1 MVKVIII
8 GGGIAGL
15 AAATFLS
22 LNDNFQVHLYE
33 REHSLG
39 GQARSGL
46 GEKCFIEYSWRI
58 FGGSY
63 ANINYIISLLGIENN
78 FDYLKSCLID
88 EAQQVSYYL
97 NSPTRNL
104 VKILKESDSLS
115 SFTDTLNKLLN
126 LTCICKQRA
135 LTEYNNT
142 NAYNYFNQ
150 NKIMQTVLGPFLG
163 MDANKVSVSG
173 FYKAL
178 YGLLSGK
185 GKKSK
190 VTTLPTQQ
198 ALFDPWKAFLVD
210 HNVKISLN
218 KKLDRIHISPN
229 QTIQSLRF
237 TDGTV
242 ERADEFIFACSLD
255 PLVQICTHNSYLNQ
269 LPTISNLKTLRQ
281 GLQLYFT
288 INMYFSIQLP
298 PSDTCSEMI
307 IINMPWKPIIQ
318 KKRRWGSKYTKN
330 CRGGFHK
337 QIKDIWNVGFLDY
350 NEGIHIK
357 KNLHNCSLNEAIAEG
372 VHQVKSSKYIQ
383 NLLQET
389 NTTFEDVYLGSEH
402 WYEFKNGPDGT
413 LISTNPKFSINTG
426 LASIMPT
433 THPPDLPRNMY
444 LAGYYVTSTMGGVS
458 MESSCETGFLSGKM
472 ILDKYRIENYS
483 WVPLF
488 SHDAKYFTKLTI
500 PLVELDR
507 YLYKR
512 GLEPITSKMS
522 PLQVW
527 GVYLLIIL
535 FVILVIIKLTTKYF
549 LDRES

>member
-15 AAATFLS
+15 AAATILT
-22 LNDNFQVHLYE
+22 LNSPFQVHLYE

-63 ANINYIISLLGIENN
+63 ANINYIISLLGIENK

-88 EAQQVSYYL
+88 EAQQVSFNL
-97 NSPTRNL
+97 NSPSL
-104 VKILKESDSLS
+104 FFKILKESKSLS
-115 SFTDTLNKLLN
+115 SCTDTLNKLLN
-126 LTCICKQRA
+126 LTCICKDRA
-135 LTEYNNT
+135 ITEYNDT

-150 NKIMQTVLGPFLG
+150 NKMMQTILGPFLG

-173 FYKAL
+173 FYKNL
-178 YGLLSGK
+178 YGTLSGK
-185 GKKSK
+185 GKSK
-190 VTTLPTQQ
+190 VTILPTQQ
-198 ALFDPWKAFLVD
+198 ALFDPWKTFLLE

-218 KKLDRIHISPN
+218 KELEQIQISSN

-255 PLVQICTHNSYLNQ
+255 PLVQICTHNSYLNR
-269 LPTISNLKTLRQ
+269 LPTISKLKTLRQ

-298 PSDTCSEMI
+298 SIDDCSEMVI
-307 IINMPWKPIIQ
+307 IDMPWKPIIQ

-337 QIKDIWNVGFLDY
+337 KIKDIWNVGFLDY
-350 NEGIHIK
+350 NEGIHLK
-357 KNLHNCSLNEAIAEG
+357 KNLHNCSLNEAIDEG

-383 NLLQET
+383 NLLQEMD
-389 NTTFEDVYLGSEH
+389 TTFEDIYLGSEH

>member
-15 AAATFLS
+15 AAATILA
-22 LNDNFQVHLYE
+22 LNGHFQVHLYE
-33 REHSLG
+33 KEHSLG

-46 GEKCFIEYSWRI
+46 GKKCFIEYSWRI

-63 ANINYIISLLGIENN
+63 TNINYIISLLRIENK

-88 EAQQVSYYL
+88 EEQQVSFNL
-97 NSPTRNL
+97 NSSSL
-104 VKILKESDSLS
+104 IFKILKESNSSS

-126 LTCICKQRA
+126 LTCICKKRA
-135 LTEYNNT
+135 ITEYNNT
-142 NAYNYFNQ
+142 NAYNYFNR

-163 MDANKVSVSG
+163 MDANKVSVAG
-173 FYKAL
+173 FYKNL
-178 YGLLSGK
+178 YGTLSGK
-185 GKKSK
+185 GKRSK
-190 VTTLPTQQ
+190 VTILPTQQ
-198 ALFDPWKAFLVD
+198 ALFDPWKTFLVD

-218 KKLDRIHISPN
+218 KELDRIQISPN

-269 LPTISNLKTLRQ
+269 LPTISKLKTLRQ

-298 PSDTCSEMI
+298 SSDKCSELI
-307 IINMPWKPIIQ
+307 IIDMPWKPIIQ
-318 KKRRWGSKYTKN
+318 KKRRWGSKYTKH
-330 CRGGFHK
+330 CRGKFHK
-337 QIKDIWNVGFLDY
+337 RIKDVWNVGFLDY
-350 NEGIHIK
+350 NEGLQIK
-357 KNLHNCSLNEAIAEG
+357 KILRNCSLDEAIAEG
-372 VHQVKSSKYIQ
+372 VHQVKSSKYIR

-389 NTTFEDVYLGSEH
+389 NTTFEKIYLGSEH
-402 WYEFKNGPDGT
+402 WYEFKNGPAGT
-413 LISTNPKFSINTG
+413 LISTNPKFSINMG
-426 LASIMPT
+426 LATLMPT

-458 MESSCETGFLSGKM
+458 MESSCETGFLAGKK
-472 ILDKYRIENYS
+472 ILDKYQIENYS
-483 WVPLF
+483 LDPF
-488 SHDAKYFTKLTI
+488 SHDTEYFTKFTI

-512 GLEPITSKMS
+512 GLESITSKIS
-522 PLQVW
+522 PLKVL
-527 GVYLLIIL
+527 GMYLLIIL
-535 FVILVIIKLTTKYF
+535 FVILIIIKLI
-549 LDRES
+549 